1 MDISRLLISTDAEP
15 TASSNPLEPEP
26 HAANSHG
33 NTNQRHLA
41 MSSLSRIPQPSPFRP
56 LLPKGQS
63 LLGAG
68 AHSGVPQEPAEGW
81 PGLCLLHPPYGT
93 SRVKDM
99 NLFSPAE
106 DAAMIYL
113 LENLSGP
120 RLYLL
125 SGIFGRSHG
134 NINIRRDELYG
145 YRYCRGCPS
154 CHMVMQRLFN
164 LKQQ

>member
-1 MDISRLLISTDAEP
+1 MEISQLLNNTDAGP
-15 TASSNPLEPEP
+15 TASISPLEPEP
-26 HAANSHG
+26 HTANSHG
-33 NTNQRHLA
+33 NNNQRHLA
-41 MSSLSRIPQPSPFRP
+41 TSSLSRIPQSSP
-56 LLPKGQS
+56 
-63 LLGAG
+63 LGAG
-68 AHSGVPQEPAEGW
+68 AHSRILQEPAKGW
-81 PGLCLLHPPYGT
+81 SGPCLLHPPYGT
-93 SRVKDM
+93 SRVKDK
-99 NLFSPAE
+99 NPFSPAE